1 VISIQTPNDVK
12 AFFNFDIVYSV
23 AISFSGQTLLSGSCS
38 LMNTSSENQNRSS
51 GRVFATTSWSMV
63 VQAATPESPESSFA
77 LADLCDAYW
86 YPLYSFVRRKGYN
99 REEAEDLTQS
109 FFSELLEK
117 KQLSVADQQRGR
129 FRTFLLAAL
138 DHFVSKQWR
147 AKNALKRG
155 GGSSIISFDFQTADE
170 QYANEPFHEWTPQK
184 IFERNWALAI
194 LSKTLAGVRK
204 QYVESDK
211 TELFEELKVYLGDS
225 SNVTYKSIAEKLDTT
240 EGAIKVAVHR
250 LREWY
255 GEQLRI
261 QIARTVEFTS
271 DVNQELQSLM
281 QALRSSNE

>member
-1 VISIQTPNDVK
+1 
-12 AFFNFDIVYSV
+12 
-23 AISFSGQTLLSGSCS
+23 
-38 LMNTSSENQNRSS
+38 MNTSSENQDRSS

-63 VQAATPESPESSFA
+63 IQAATPNTPESSFA

-86 YPLYSFVRRKGYN
+86 YPLYSFVRRKGYT

-184 IFERNWALAI
+184 IFDRNWALAI
-194 LSKTLAGVRK
+194 LSETLAGVRK

-211 TELFEELKVYLGDS
+211 AELFDELKVFLGDAS
-225 SNVTYKSIAEKLDTT
+225 KVTYKSIAEKMDTT

-250 LREWY
+250 LRERY

-261 QIARTVEFTS
+261 QIARTVEFAS

-281 QALRSSNE
+281 EALRTSK

>member
-1 VISIQTPNDVK
+1 
-12 AFFNFDIVYSV
+12 
-23 AISFSGQTLLSGSCS
+23 
-38 LMNTSSENQNRSS
+38 MNTSSENQDRSS
-51 GRVFATTSWSMV
+51 GRVFATTSWSLV
-63 VQAATPESPESSFA
+63 VQAATPESPEASFA
-77 LADLCDAYW
+77 LADLCEAYW
-86 YPLYSFVRRKGYN
+86 YPLYSFVRRKGYQ

-138 DHFVSKQWR
+138 DHFINKQWR

-155 GGSSIISFDFQTADE
+155 GGASIISFDFQLADK
-170 QYANEPFHEWTPQK
+170 QYSNEPFHEWTPQK

-194 LSKTLAGVRK
+194 LSKALAGVK
-204 QYVESDK
+204 EQYESSDK
-211 TELFEELKVYLGDS
+211 SDLFEELKVYLGDI
-225 SNVTYKSIAEKLDTT
+225 NNITYKSMAEKLGTT

-250 LREWY
+250 LRERY

-271 DVNQELQSLM
+271 DVNQELQSLL
-281 QALRSSNE
+281 QALRPTMD

>member
-1 VISIQTPNDVK
+1 
-12 AFFNFDIVYSV
+12 
-23 AISFSGQTLLSGSCS
+23 
-38 LMNTSSENQNRSS
+38 MNTSSENQNRSS

-63 VQAATPESPESSFA
+63 VQAATAESPESSFA
-77 LADLCDAYW
+77 LADLCEAYW

-109 FFSELLEK
+109 FFSELLDK
-117 KQLSVADQQRGR
+117 KQLRVADQQRGR

-138 DHFVSKQWR
+138 EHFVSKQWR
-147 AKNALKRG
+147 AKNTLKRG
-155 GGSSIISFDFQTADE
+155 GGSTTIPFDFQTADE
-170 QYANEPFHEWTPQK
+170 QYSNEPFHEWTPQK

-194 LSKTLAGVRK
+194 LSKTLDGVRK
-204 QYVESDK
+204 QYSESGK
-211 TELFEELKVYLGDS
+211 TEQFEELKVYLGDS
-225 SNVTYKSIAEKLDTT
+225 SNVTYKSMAEKLDTT

-250 LREWY
+250 LRVRY

-281 QALRSSNE
+281 QALQTSNERPNE